1 MTGTSVAG
9 SPLSLLCTAT
19 PPIPLVTPPTIS
31 WISVD
36 QSDGVMVTSDLTVSQ
51 SNATVTFDPLTT
63 SHGRV
68 YVCVADYAVSGA
80 DLPNLSTTA
89 STTVTVQ
96 SKSELIP
103 ISLGSFPF
111 HSSQT

>member
-1 MTGTSVAG
+1 M
-9 SPLSLLCTAT
+9 
-19 PPIPLVTPPTIS
+19 PLVTPPTVS
-31 WISVD
+31 WMSVD

-51 SNATVTFDPLTT
+51 SNATVTFDTLTT

-68 YVCVADYAVSGA
+68 YVCVADYNVSGA
-80 DLPNLSTTA
+80 DLPNLNTTA

-96 SKSELIP
+96 SKSHSN
-103 ISLGSFPF
+103 ISLVSFPF